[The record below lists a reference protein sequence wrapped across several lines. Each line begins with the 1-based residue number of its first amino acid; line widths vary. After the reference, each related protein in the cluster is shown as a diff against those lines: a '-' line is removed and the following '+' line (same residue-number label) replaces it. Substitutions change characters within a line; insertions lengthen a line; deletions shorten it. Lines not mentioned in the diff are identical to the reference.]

1 MNTQSNARSE
11 KIGFI
16 GLGRMGRPM
25 AINLIKKGFDLLV
38 HDINT
43 DAVATVCAAGA
54 KAGSGIADIAR
65 QCGIIITM
73 LPSSVEVEAVCL
85 GTGGVFAHAQPGAL
99 LMDMSTIDPLATD
112 RLNAAAN
119 ARGLTLAD
127 APVGRLAEHADRAE
141 SLFMIGAS
149 DADFARLKPL
159 MEAMG
164 NAIYH
169 CGAVGTGGRT
179 KLVNN
184 YVAITLTQVNGEAL
198 ALSQRFGL
206 DLVKTIQVLLGTS
219 ANNGQLRMN
228 FPSKVLAGDSTP
240 GFTIDLA
247 HKDMS
252 LIVNAAHAAKVPMP
266 VAAAVRESFSLARA
280 GEHGALDFSCIADVM
295 CENARIEKPRLP
307 TGWQPA

>member
-1 MNTQSNARSE
+1 MTTQTNLPAE

-38 HDINT
+38 LDISA

-54 KAGSGIADIAR
+54 QAGTSVADIAR
-65 QCGIIITM
+65 QCNIIITM

-85 GTGGVFAHAQPGAL
+85 GTDGVFAHAQPGAL

-112 RLNAAAN
+112 RLNVAAQ
-119 ARGLTLAD
+119 ARGLTMAD

-184 YVAITLTQVNGEAL
+184 YVAITLAQVNGEAL

-206 DLVKTIQVLLGTS
+206 DLVKTMQVLLGTS

-252 LIVNAAHAAKVPMP
+252 LIVNSAHAAKVPMP

-280 GEHGALDFSCIADVM
+280 GDHGGIDFSCIADVM
-295 CENARIEKPRLP
+295 CENAKIEKPRAP
-307 TGWQPA
+307 KGWRPV

>member
-1 MNTQSNARSE
+1 MS

-25 AINLIKKGFDLLV
+25 AINLVKQGFAVTAFDLHPAGV
-38 HDINT
+38 
-43 DAVATVCAAGA
+43 DAAVAAGA
-54 KAGSGIADIAR
+54 TRAATVKQAIEGAD
-65 QCGIIITM
+65 IIITM
-73 LPSSVEVEAVCL
+73 LPSSVEVEQV
-85 GTGGVFAHAQPGAL
+85 AHAPDGIFATAKKGAL

-112 RLNAAAN
+112 RLNAAAQ
-119 ARGLTLAD
+119 AHGLTMVD
-127 APVGRLAEHADRAE
+127 APVGRLAEHADRGE

-149 DADFARLKPL
+149 DADFARVKPL
-159 MEAMG
+159 CEAMG

-169 CGAVGTGGRT
+169 CGPTGSGGRT

-206 DLVKTIQVLLGTS
+206 DLVKTMQVLLGTS

-228 FPSKVLAGDSTP
+228 FPSKVLAGDTTP

-247 HKDMS
+247 HKDLS
-252 LIVNAAHAAKVPMP
+252 LILSSAHAAKVPMP
-266 VAAAVRESFSLARA
+266 VGAAVHESFSQARA
-280 GEHGALDFSCIADVM
+280 RDQGAIDFSGIADVL
-295 CENARIEKPRLP
+295 CDVAKIDKPRLP
-307 TGWQPA
+307 KGWKPG